1 LREFN
6 KNQQNN
12 CNSGICAEKRI
23 MLLLV
28 IAIVLICTATLLLS
42 VNTGFCGSKENDA
55 AFDFSSP
62 PKTRIQLT
70 PDLSFGGRVELEYQL
85 EKNFHL
91 DAEDCNHTAV
101 WKPSASMAFS
111 YACTEKSTAFLNIEL
126 SQSIEENKED
136 NETMLELQQAFLSF
150 TQIIDG
156 LDMIIG
162 RQRFRDKREWL
173 YDEELDGVNLSY
185 GFSDFA
191 LDFSVNR
198 KPNKDILNH
207 KKNKKVTN
215 YLLYGRYTPGSDTI
229 IGAYNF
235 FQDDRGSANKSSI
248 FYGLHLSGEMIHS
261 LKYWLELAHVRGRS
275 KSNKIRGIGFDL
287 GSTYKLD
294 LPLRPSI
301 TLGCAFGSGDDDPLD
316 NENNNFRQ
324 TGLQDNSA
332 KFNGVT
338 HLKYYGEMFDPELSN
353 LVILTAGFGLK
364 STRKISIDLVCH
376 HYNQHKLSDRI
387 RDSKIDRDP
396 NGLSKDIGKE
406 IDLVAGYKSKR
417 LKSTVSIGYFM
428 PGKAFSDNTDNAL
441 FAEIKICY
449 DF

>member
-235 FQDDRGSANKSSI
+235 F
-248 FYGLHLSGEMIHS
+248 SG
-261 LKYWLELAHVRGRS
+261 
-275 KSNKIRGIGFDL
+275 
-287 GSTYKLD
+287 
-294 LPLRPSI
+294 
-301 TLGCAFGSGDDDPLD
+301 
-316 NENNNFRQ
+316 
-324 TGLQDNSA
+324 
-332 KFNGVT
+332 
-338 HLKYYGEMFDPELSN
+338 
-353 LVILTAGFGLK
+353 
-364 STRKISIDLVCH
+364 
-376 HYNQHKLSDRI
+376 
-387 RDSKIDRDP
+387 
-396 NGLSKDIGKE
+396 
-406 IDLVAGYKSKR
+406 
-417 LKSTVSIGYFM
+417 
-428 PGKAFSDNTDNAL
+428 
-441 FAEIKICY
+441 
-449 DF
+449 